1 MSKTLVSTV
10 LRGLIVALGAPALV
24 LWGTL
29 ASAHHSAAQF
39 DFGQRVT
46 VEGTVKEFNVTN
58 PHTEAI
64 VTVKDA
70 KGTREWKF
78 EGHSASHFY
87 RAGYTRDMVSTGDK
101 IAILIAPRK
110 DGGDGGF
117 IQAFTVNGKTVGFG
131 GLSPETGKPL
141 DSATSSTGSS
151 ETLSRSLALL
161 HGRVRAIGRARLVDE
176 RRRHHRRADLDLHV
190 VLDLHLRRPLVL
202 APNERHFRAGL
213 GERGVDRSER
223 KDRALVRRVAGPGG

>member
-1 MSKTLVSTV
+1 MSTILRSKI
-10 LRGLIVALGAPALV
+10 LRGLVVAASAPALV

-39 DFGQRVT
+39 DFGQRIT

-64 VTVKDA
+64 VTVTDS
-70 KGTREWKF
+70 KGTRDWRF

-87 RAGYTRDMVSTGDK
+87 RAGYTRDMVNAGDK

-131 GLSPETGKPL
+131 NLSPESGKPL
-141 DSATSSTGSS
+141 ESASATGSN
-151 ETLSRSLALL
+151 
-161 HGRVRAIGRARLVDE
+161 
-176 RRRHHRRADLDLHV
+176 
-190 VLDLHLRRPLVL
+190 
-202 APNERHFRAGL
+202 APGN
-213 GERGVDRSER
+213 
-223 KDRALVRRVAGPGG
+223 

>member
-1 MSKTLVSTV
+1 MSTIAVSTI
-10 LRGLIVALGAPALV
+10 LRRLIVAVAAPALV

-39 DFGQRVT
+39 DFGQRIT

-64 VTVKDA
+64 VMVKDA
-70 KGTREWKF
+70 KGTRDWRF

-87 RAGYTRDMVSTGDK
+87 RAGYTRDMVNAGDK

-131 GLSPETGKPL
+131 NLSPESGKPL
-141 DSATSSTGSS
+141 DSATTSNATGS
-151 ETLSRSLALL
+151 
-161 HGRVRAIGRARLVDE
+161 G
-176 RRRHHRRADLDLHV
+176 
-190 VLDLHLRRPLVL
+190 
-202 APNERHFRAGL
+202 APKN
-213 GERGVDRSER
+213 
-223 KDRALVRRVAGPGG
+223 

>member
-1 MSKTLVSTV
+1 MSTILRSKI
-10 LRGLIVALGAPALV
+10 LRGLVVAASAPALV

-39 DFGQRVT
+39 DFGQRIT
-46 VEGTVKEFNVTN
+46 VEGTVKAFNVTN

-64 VTVKDA
+64 VTVTDS
-70 KGTREWKF
+70 KGTRDWRF

-87 RAGYTRDMVSTGDK
+87 RAGYTRDMVNAGDK

-131 GLSPETGKPL
+131 NLSPESGKPL
-141 DSATSSTGSS
+141 EGATTSTATGS
-151 ETLSRSLALL
+151 
-161 HGRVRAIGRARLVDE
+161 G
-176 RRRHHRRADLDLHV
+176 
-190 VLDLHLRRPLVL
+190 
-202 APNERHFRAGL
+202 APR
-213 GERGVDRSER
+213 D
-223 KDRALVRRVAGPGG
+223 